1 MHNRLFA
8 TFFPKNNQESVI
20 NALTERYE
28 ILYKKIFVLDIMD
41 SDEQLCTYNI
51 DTNNINSLLNNTIS
65 VHRKKSTNTLYSLN
79 SLNILIKKLN
89 GGVLDKSFVV
99 NWDNYKNCILLTKN
113 GEINQLN
120 TKLLNIISL

>member
-1 MHNRLFA
+1 MNNRLFA

-20 NALTERYE
+20 NTLTERYE